1 MTDPQT
7 FLFADL
13 AGFTALTEAHGDE
26 RAADLVADFCRR
38 ARDLLPDYES
48 EEVKAIGDA
57 LMIRSADAAQGV
69 RLALKL
75 TTGIGA
81 QHGFPALR
89 IGVHTGP
96 AVERSAD
103 WFGAA
108 VNLASR
114 VSGAAE
120 AGEVLVTAATRDVT
134 ADALPTLEFRYLGA
148 KRFKNVR
155 EPIEVYSVA
164 AHTDIRPR
172 SVRPVVD
179 PVCRMTIDPVRADT
193 QRKHRGVDYRFCSA
207 ACAEAFDAD
216 PDHYHGRHS
225 SRSHLRVSD
234 GSRERSAAFLRRA
247 YRRGRIDQRELE
259 DRLAHIFAVRTR
271 GELGAVLG
279 DLPGS
284 RRLRRSA
291 GRRRLVGLIRRL
303 WRRLRR

>member
-69 RLALKL
+69 RLALEL

-134 ADALPTLEFRYLGA
+134 ADALPALEFRYLGA

-179 PVCRMTIDPVRADT
+179 PVCRMTIDPVRAHT

-216 PDHYHGRHS
+216 PDHYHGHHS

-259 DRLAHIFAVRTR
+259 DRLAHIFAARTR
-271 GELGAVLG
+271 GELSAVLG

-284 RRLRRSA
+284 RRLRRSG